1 MQKISGFGKCRIVRN
16 GWLGLSFGFLVYR
29 PVGRQNLV
37 IQRIAERQSVAAITV
52 ITLVAG
58 LALGVV
64 QDITAG
70 PIATQA
76 EKSKEE
82 AYKAVFEDASSF
94 SEYSLDD
101 TNQAEDLVA
110 YLNDNGF
117 TAQTIDEI
125 MVAEDA
131 SGETLGYAFTVTDS
145 EGYGGDIQFAMG
157 VQNDGTLNGISILS
171 ISETAGLGM
180 KATTDSF
187 KDQFKNKNVEKFT
200 YTKTGSTS
208 DDQID
213 AISGATITT
222 NAMTNGVNAGLCAFR
237 YVEGG
242 AES

>member
-1 MQKISGFGKCRIVRN
+1 MNTILKNTIS
-16 GWLGLSFGFLVYR
+16 
-29 PVGRQNLV
+29 
-37 IQRIAERQSVAAITV
+37 ITV

-70 PIATQA
+70 PIATQQ

-82 AYKAVFEDASSF
+82 AYKTVFEDADTF
-94 SEYSLDD
+94 EVYSADD
-101 TNQAEDLVA
+101 GLATALA
-110 YLNDNGF
+110 DNGF

-125 MVAEDA
+125 MVAQDS

-180 KATTDSF
+180 KANTDSF
-187 KDQFKNKNVEKFT
+187 KDQFKNKNVEKFS
-200 YTKTGSTS
+200 YTKTGATS

-222 NAMTNGVNAGLCAFR
+222 NAMTNGVNAGLCAFQ

-242 AES
+242 TES

>member
-1 MQKISGFGKCRIVRN
+1 MNTILKNTIS
-16 GWLGLSFGFLVYR
+16 
-29 PVGRQNLV
+29 
-37 IQRIAERQSVAAITV
+37 ITV

-70 PIATQA
+70 PIATQQ

-82 AYKAVFEDASSF
+82 AYKTVFENADTF
-94 SEYSLDD
+94 EVYSADD
-101 TNQAEDLVA
+101 GLATALA
-110 YLNDNGF
+110 DNGF

-125 MVAEDA
+125 MVAQDS

-180 KATTDSF
+180 KANTDSF
-187 KDQFKNKNVEKFT
+187 KDQFKNKKVEKFS
-200 YTKTGSTS
+200 YTKTGATS

-222 NAMTNGVNAGLCAFR
+222 NAMTNGVNAGLCAFQ

-242 AES
+242 TES